1 MSLSTVLCRIY
12 YYDYLFIVLRNIVAN
27 NCCQH
32 VMIKAILE
40 TLVLRFVCVLA
51 EVTIMIAML

>member
-1 MSLSTVLCRIY
+1 MSLSTALCRIY
-12 YYDYLFIVLRNIVAN
+12 YYYYLFIVLSNMAVN
-27 NCCQH
+27 NCCQR
-32 VMIKAILE
+32 VMTKAILE